1 VDADAVDVL
10 ENGQPMTAKRAKTE
24 RFAREEA
31 ERISAVVER
40 ARRPGYD
47 PTVTVRHV
55 EPEVKPPENI
65 DCAGCGH
72 PFLIGEGKWRD
83 PDRHG
88 LHVHTKGGC
97 ERARSRLAARKLA
110 EPVEEPAPVTPAP
123 RPPVNAREAGKRNQQ
138 AILVALAEH
147 GEMQQ
152 AALAAAAGVPGGS
165 IAAVVKRLADRGQ
178 IVRREAGAPG
188 GPPTV
193 LWRLADAPA
202 PEPASPEPE
211 PAVLTV
217 EQAAADVRRQDG
229 IGGEPEPIASPPEPE
244 PEPDEDATAFEWLTA
259 RYVTALIASI
269 ERASVL
275 RGEAPP
281 EHVFDRIER
290 ILGISEDHPTNEGN
304 GRAASTP

>member
-97 ERARSRLAARKLA
+97 ER
-110 EPVEEPAPVTPAP
+110 
-123 RPPVNAREAGKRNQQ
+123 
-138 AILVALAEH
+138 
-147 GEMQQ
+147 
-152 AALAAAAGVPGGS
+152 AAAGVPGGS

-275 RGEAPP
+275 RAEAPP